1 MVEMSVMVFAA
12 GFGKRMGALT
22 KDRPKPLLKVCG
34 LPLIDHALA
43 LTDGIDKRSV
53 VVNTHYKHEMLKA
66 HLFKAPIK
74 INSEFPDILET
85 GGGLK
90 AALPMLQTN
99 PVVTL
104 NSDAVWAGKNPLQE
118 LISHWDSSRMDALL
132 LCIPPA
138 RRYGYKGS
146 GDFLINAQGVLCREG
161 DLVYSGAQIIK
172 TGLLGQIDDKA
183 FSLNRLWDFMLKKK
197 TLFGMIYSGL
207 WCDVGT
213 PEGIIE
219 AEHMFLKKTLND
231 Q

>member
-104 NSDAVWAGKNPLQE
+104 NSDAVWAGKTLCKNLSVIGIVHEWMRFFCAFLPREDMGIKVQV
-118 LISHWDSSRMDALL
+118 IS
-132 LCIPPA
+132 
-138 RRYGYKGS
+138 
-146 GDFLINAQGVLCREG
+146 
-161 DLVYSGAQIIK
+161 
-172 TGLLGQIDDKA
+172 
-183 FSLNRLWDFMLKKK
+183 
-197 TLFGMIYSGL
+197 
-207 WCDVGT
+207 
-213 PEGIIE
+213 
-219 AEHMFLKKTLND
+219 
-231 Q
+231 